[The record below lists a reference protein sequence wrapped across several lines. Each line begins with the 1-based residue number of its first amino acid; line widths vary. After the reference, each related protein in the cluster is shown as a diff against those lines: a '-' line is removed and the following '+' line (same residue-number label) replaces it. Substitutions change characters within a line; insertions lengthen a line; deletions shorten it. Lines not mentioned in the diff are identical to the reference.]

1 MFPIVDT
8 RRMRQ
13 LFTLAIE
20 ISTIKVGEARRILL
34 TVEQCL
40 RRRFERSQ
48 PPEMNKGPELEF
60 DQASRKNSDAARR
73 FLGKYIIFL

>member
-13 LFTLAIE
+13 LFTVAIE
-20 ISTIKVGEARRILL
+20 ISTIKVGEARRISL
-34 TVEQCL
+34 TGEQCL
-40 RRRFERSQ
+40 RRRCERSQ

-60 DQASRKNSDAARR
+60 KRAEKILMRYVVSSGNM
-73 FLGKYIIFL
+73 